1 MKRGLVA
8 RKVKSGRKALYY
20 LASSGLSCS
29 FGDFL
34 MRIQKFKLKCKLS
47 KLVQL
52 YCKSK
57 EREGLKE
64 SLLARLNLSTRIVNC
79 ARPSQIQIF
88 FLCERKSE
96 RIPRLL
102 SFTLL

>member
-34 MRIQKFKLKCKLS
+34 M
-47 KLVQL
+47 
-52 YCKSK
+52 
-57 EREGLKE
+57 
-64 SLLARLNLSTRIVNC
+64 LL
-79 ARPSQIQIF
+79 
-88 FLCERKSE
+88 
-96 RIPRLL
+96 
-102 SFTLL
+102 